1 MAFIGKLSLKNILQK
16 ACSHILVVV
25 SFLICKDVGFLLGFR
40 FVFDSFMLE
49 ENGIKLEVLKDF
61 SPEKILNS

>member
-1 MAFIGKLSLKNILQK
+1 MAFVGKLSLKNILQK
-16 ACSHILVVV
+16 ACFHILIVV
-25 SFLICKDVGFLLGFR
+25 SFLIWKKCGILTWFQ

>member
-1 MAFIGKLSLKNILQK
+1 MAFVGKLSLKNILQK
-16 ACSHILVVV
+16 ACFHILVIV
-25 SFLICKDVGFLLGFR
+25 SFLICKKCGFLTWLLVF
-40 FVFDSFMLE
+40 FDSFMLE